1 MNTALHAGFFASTLK
16 ILDQKP
22 PSRLAQSTFLA
33 SEHQTLSV
41 AYTPDQTLGDPA
53 SIKHE
58 SLNFMIVTSGM
69 PVRVSLPRRW
79 ISVRPLNSFTSS
91 CA

>member
-1 MNTALHAGFFASTLK
+1 MAYISR
-16 ILDQKP
+16 KP

-41 AYTPDQTLGDPA
+41 AYTPGQTLGDPP
-53 SIKHE
+53 SIKRE
-58 SLNFMIVTSGM
+58 SSNFMMVTNGM

>member
-1 MNTALHAGFFASTLK
+1 

-41 AYTPDQTLGDPA
+41 AYTPGQTLGDPA
-53 SIKHE
+53 SIKRE
-58 SLNFMIVTSGM
+58 SSNFMMVT
-69 PVRVSLPRRW
+69 
-79 ISVRPLNSFTSS
+79 N
-91 CA
+91 

>member
-1 MNTALHAGFFASTLK
+1 MAYISR
-16 ILDQKP
+16 KP

-53 SIKHE
+53 SIKRE
-58 SLNFMIVTSGM
+58 SSNFMMVTNGM
-69 PVRVSLPRRW
+69 LVGS
-79 ISVRPLNSFTSS
+79 PLMKTLSFAHLHT
-91 CA
+91 